1 MEKSKIITNT
11 FPVAGMSCASCA
23 VRVDKALNGLPGVES
38 AHVNYASATARVAYR
53 PGECSPGVLKRAV
66 QAAGYDLL
74 TDAEGPAEDEAAH
87 VRAAHYRALKRRT
100 LWAAG
105 LCLPIVAGG
114 MLFMDAPAVKYA
126 VWALSTPVV
135 FGLGREF
142 FVNAWKQLRHGAA
155 NMDTLVAVST
165 GIAYLFSLFNL
176 FFPEF
181 WLSRGIEPHVY
192 FESAAVIVAFI
203 LLGRLLEERAKRGT
217 TTAIA
222 KLMGLQP
229 KTVTVITPSGERS
242 VPVAELRAG
251 DLVAVH
257 PGERIAVDG
266 TVAEG
271 ASYVDESMLSGEP
284 LPVCKQEG
292 AAVFAGTMNGN
303 GAFRFRADRVG
314 QDTVL
319 ARIIRM
325 VRDAQ
330 GSKAPVQRTV
340 DRIAGVFVPAIIVLA
355 VLTFAAWMLF
365 APEEGFTRGLLAL
378 VTVLIIACPC
388 ALGLATPTA
397 LMVGIGKGAGQGIL
411 VKDAASLEVAR
422 KVDTVV
428 LDKTG
433 TLTEGRPS
441 VVDAAWAEGSET
453 ARRILFSLEKR
464 SGHPLSQAVVESLGG
479 ERDVPVTGFES
490 IPGQGVRGVAEGRT
504 WYAGND
510 ALLSR
515 HGIVPDAR
523 LQRLA
528 EGWMQEAKTVVW
540 FADEERTRAVLALA
554 DALKPSSAGAV
565 ARLHALGITVWM
577 LTGDNAGSARETA
590 RKAGI
595 TRFRA
600 GVLPHEKAG
609 FVRQLQSEG
618 RTVAMAG
625 DGIND
630 SAALAQADLSVA
642 MGRGSDIAM
651 DTAMVTILS
660 SDLRKIP
667 EMIRLSQLTVR
678 TIRQNLFWA
687 FIYNLVA
694 IPVAAGA
701 LYPLW
706 GFLLDPMIGG
716 AAMALSSVSVVAN
729 SLRLKR
735 RRIGDE
741 CEHDEPVETEEK
753 MKKEFIVDGMTC
765 NHCRMHVEHALNAL
779 DGVKAV
785 VTLDPPVA
793 AVEFSG
799 PEIGLGELQK
809 AVTERAGEY
818 TLRAR

>member
-38 AHVNYASATARVAYR
+38 AHVNYASATARVDYR

-165 GIAYLFSLFNL
+165 GIAYLVSLFNL

-284 LPVCKQEG
+284 LPVCRNDEWQRCVPFPGRQGG
-292 AAVFAGTMNGN
+292 AGHGAGPDHPHGA
-303 GAFRFRADRVG
+303 GCAGQQGPRAADRRPDRRRFRSRHHRPRRADLRGVDAFRAGGGLHPRAAGAGDRADHRVP
-314 QDTVL
+314 L
-319 ARIIRM
+319 
-325 VRDAQ
+325 
-330 GSKAPVQRTV
+330 
-340 DRIAGVFVPAIIVLA
+340 
-355 VLTFAAWMLF
+355 
-365 APEEGFTRGLLAL
+365 
-378 VTVLIIACPC
+378 C
-388 ALGLATPTA
+388 A
-397 LMVGIGKGAGQGIL
+397 GAGYAHGIL

-422 KVDTVV
+422 KVDAVV

-433 TLTEGRPS
+433 TLTEGRPL

-528 EGWMQEAKTVVW
+528 EGWVQEAKTVVW
-540 FADEERTRAVLALA
+540 FADEERTLAVLALA

-642 MGRGSDIAM
+642 MGQGSDIAM

>member
-1 MEKSKIITNT
+1 MNKILIQNPRIINEGRS
-11 FPVAGMSCASCA
+11 FIGSVLVEG
-23 VRVDKALNGLPGVES
+23 DK
-38 AHVNYASATARVAYR
+38 
-53 PGECSPGVLKRAV
+53 
-66 QAAGYDLL
+66 
-74 TDAEGPAEDEAAH
+74 
-87 VRAAHYRALKRRT
+87 
-100 LWAAG
+100 
-105 LCLPIVAGG
+105 I
-114 MLFMDAPAVKYA
+114 
-126 VWALSTPVV
+126 
-135 FGLGREF
+135 
-142 FVNAWKQLRHGAA
+142 
-155 NMDTLVAVST
+155 
-165 GIAYLFSLFNL
+165 
-176 FFPEF
+176 
-181 WLSRGIEPHVY
+181 
-192 FESAAVIVAFI
+192 
-203 LLGRLLEERAKRGT
+203 
-217 TTAIA
+217 
-222 KLMGLQP
+222 
-229 KTVTVITPSGERS
+229 
-242 VPVAELRAG
+242 
-251 DLVAVH
+251 
-257 PGERIAVDG
+257 
-266 TVAEG
+266 
-271 ASYVDESMLSGEP
+271 
-284 LPVCKQEG
+284 
-292 AAVFAGTMNGN
+292 AAVFVPVMIA
-303 GAFRFRADRVG
+303 
-314 QDTVL
+314 L
-319 ARIIRM
+319 A
-325 VRDAQ
+325 
-330 GSKAPVQRTV
+330 
-340 DRIAGVFVPAIIVLA
+340 AGVFCLWFFALAPDDWDRAINCLCS
-355 VLTFAAWMLF
+355 ML
-365 APEEGFTRGLLAL
+365 
-378 VTVLIIACPC
+378 VIACPC

-397 LMVGIGKGAGQGIL
+397 IMAGIGKGAENGIL
-411 VKDAASLEVAR
+411 IKDAESLETAVR
-422 KVDTVV
+422 VDVVV

-528 EGWMQEAKTVVW
+528 EGWVQEAKTVVW
-540 FADEERTRAVLALA
+540 FADEERTHAVLALA

-642 MGRGSDIAM
+642 MGQGSDIAM

-716 AAMALSSVSVVAN
+716 AAMALSSASLLFLSAASSQLTITPSKNASTKGRSFFSVA
-729 SLRLKR
+729 
-735 RRIGDE
+735 
-741 CEHDEPVETEEK
+741 
-753 MKKEFIVDGMTC
+753 
-765 NHCRMHVEHALNAL
+765 RMPA
-779 DGVKAV
+779 
-785 VTLDPPVA
+785 
-793 AVEFSG
+793 
-799 PEIGLGELQK
+799 
-809 AVTERAGEY
+809 
-818 TLRAR
+818 

>member
-1 MEKSKIITNT
+1 MEKCKIITNT
-11 FPVAGMSCASCA
+11 FPVVGMSCASCA
-23 VRVDKALNGLPGVES
+23 VRVNKTLGALPGVES
-38 AHVNYASATARVAYR
+38 AHVNYASGTAQVAYR
-53 PGECSPGVLKRAV
+53 PGVCSPEALKRAV
-66 QAAGYDLL
+66 QGAGYDLL
-74 TDAEGPAEDEAAH
+74 TDAEGPAGGGAARA
-87 VRAAHYRALKRRT
+87 RAARDRALKRRT
-100 LWAAG
+100 LWAVG
-105 LCLPIVAGG
+105 LCIPIVAGG
-114 MLFMDAPAVKYA
+114 MLFMDVPAVKYT

-135 FGLGREF
+135 FGRGRGF
-142 FVNAWKQLRHGAA
+142 FVNAWKQLRHGTA

-176 FFPEF
+176 LFTEF

-229 KTVTVITPSGERS
+229 KTVTVIAPSGERS
-242 VPVAELRAG
+242 VPVAEVRAG

-271 ASYVDESMLSGEP
+271 GSYVDESMLSGEP
-284 LPVCKQEG
+284 LPVCKQKG
-292 AAVFAGTMNGN
+292 AAVFAGTMNRN
-303 GAFRFRADRVG
+303 GAFRFRADKVG

-319 ARIIRM
+319 AQIIRM
-325 VRDAQ
+325 VQGAQ

-340 DRIAGVFVPAIIVLA
+340 DRIAGIFVPVIIVLA

-365 APEEGFTRGLLAL
+365 APEEGFTHGLLAM

-397 LMVGIGKGAGQGIL
+397 IMVGIGKGAGRGIL
-411 VKDAASLEVAR
+411 IKDAASLEVAR
-422 KVDTVV
+422 KVDAVV

-441 VVDAAWAEGSET
+441 VVDAAWAEGAET
-453 ARRILFSLEKR
+453 ARGILFSLEKH
-464 SGHPLSQAVVESLGG
+464 SEHPLSQAVVESLGG
-479 ERDVPVTGFES
+479 ERTVPVTGFES
-490 IPGQGVRGVAEGRT
+490 IPGQGIWGVAEGRT

-510 ALLSR
+510 ALLTR
-515 HGIVPDAR
+515 YGIVPDAR

-540 FADEERTRAVLALA
+540 FADAERTLAVFALA

-577 LTGDNAGSARETA
+577 LTGDNTGSARETA

-618 RTVAMAG
+618 RTVAMVG

-630 SAALAQADLSVA
+630 SAALAQADLSIA
-642 MGRGSDIAM
+642 MGQGSDIAM

-667 EMIRLSQLTVR
+667 ETLRLSQLTVR

-687 FIYNLVA
+687 FIYNLIA

-706 GFLLDPMIGG
+706 GVLLDPMIGG

-741 CEHDEPVETEEK
+741 CEYEKPIKTEEK

-765 NHCRMHVEHALNAL
+765 NHCRTHVENALNAL

-785 VTLDPPVA
+785 VTLHPPVA
-793 AVEFSG
+793 SVEFSG

-818 TLRAR
+818 TLRTR

>member
-1 MEKSKIITNT
+1 MEKCKIITNT
-11 FPVAGMSCASCA
+11 FPVVGMSCASCA
-23 VRVDKALNGLPGVES
+23 VRVNKTLGALPGVES
-38 AHVNYASATARVAYR
+38 AHVNYASGTAQVAYR
-53 PGECSPGVLKRAV
+53 PGVCSPEALKRAV
-66 QAAGYDLL
+66 QGAGYDLL
-74 TDAEGPAEDEAAH
+74 TDAEGPAEDEVARA
-87 VRAAHYRALKRRT
+87 RAAHYRALKRRT
-100 LWAAG
+100 LWAVG
-105 LCLPIVAGG
+105 LCIPIVAGG
-114 MLFMDAPAVKYA
+114 MLFMDVPAVKYA

-135 FGLGREF
+135 FGLGRGF
-142 FVNAWKQLRHGAA
+142 FVNAWKQLRHGTA

-176 FFPEF
+176 LFPEF

-229 KTVTVITPSGERS
+229 KTVTVIAPSGEHS
-242 VPVAELRAG
+242 VPVAEVRAG
-251 DLVAVH
+251 DLLAVH

-271 ASYVDESMLSGEP
+271 GSYVDESMLSGEP
-284 LPVCKQEG
+284 LPVCKQKG
-292 AAVFAGTMNGN
+292 AAVFAGTMNRN

-319 ARIIRM
+319 AQIIRM
-325 VRDAQ
+325 VQGAQ

-340 DRIAGVFVPAIIVLA
+340 DRIAGIFVPVIIVLA

-365 APEEGFTRGLLAL
+365 APEEGFTRGLLAM

-397 LMVGIGKGAGQGIL
+397 LMVGIGRGAGRGIL
-411 VKDAASLEVAR
+411 IKDAASLEVAR
-422 KVDTVV
+422 KVDIVV

-441 VVDAAWAEGSET
+441 VVDAAWAEGAET
-453 ARRILFSLEKR
+453 ARGILFSLEKH
-464 SGHPLSQAVVESLGG
+464 SEHPLSQAVVESLRG
-479 ERDVPVTGFES
+479 ERAVSV
-490 IPGQGVRGVAEGRT
+490 T

-510 ALLSR
+510 ALLAR
-515 HGIVPDAR
+515 HGIVPDVR

-540 FADEERTRAVLALA
+540 FADAERTLAAMALA

-577 LTGDNAGSARETA
+577 LTGDNAGSARETT

-630 SAALAQADLSVA
+630 SAALAQADLSIA
-642 MGRGSDIAM
+642 MGQGSDIAM

-667 EMIRLSQLTVR
+667 ETIRLSQLTVR

-706 GFLLDPMIGG
+706 GVLLDPMIGG

-741 CEHDEPVETEEK
+741 CEYEKPIKTEEK

-765 NHCRMHVEHALNAL
+765 NHCRTHVENALNAL

-785 VTLDPPVA
+785 VTLHPPVA
-793 AVEFSG
+793 SVEFSG

-818 TLRAR
+818 TLRTR

>member
-1 MEKSKIITNT
+1 
-11 FPVAGMSCASCA
+11 
-23 VRVDKALNGLPGVES
+23 
-38 AHVNYASATARVAYR
+38 
-53 PGECSPGVLKRAV
+53 
-66 QAAGYDLL
+66 
-74 TDAEGPAEDEAAH
+74 
-87 VRAAHYRALKRRT
+87 
-100 LWAAG
+100 
-105 LCLPIVAGG
+105 
-114 MLFMDAPAVKYA
+114 
-126 VWALSTPVV
+126 
-135 FGLGREF
+135 
-142 FVNAWKQLRHGAA
+142 
-155 NMDTLVAVST
+155 
-165 GIAYLFSLFNL
+165 
-176 FFPEF
+176 
-181 WLSRGIEPHVY
+181 
-192 FESAAVIVAFI
+192 
-203 LLGRLLEERAKRGT
+203 
-217 TTAIA
+217 
-222 KLMGLQP
+222 
-229 KTVTVITPSGERS
+229 
-242 VPVAELRAG
+242 
-251 DLVAVH
+251 
-257 PGERIAVDG
+257 
-266 TVAEG
+266 
-271 ASYVDESMLSGEP
+271 
-284 LPVCKQEG
+284 
-292 AAVFAGTMNGN
+292 
-303 GAFRFRADRVG
+303 
-314 QDTVL
+314 
-319 ARIIRM
+319 
-325 VRDAQ
+325 
-330 GSKAPVQRTV
+330 
-340 DRIAGVFVPAIIVLA
+340 
-355 VLTFAAWMLF
+355 
-365 APEEGFTRGLLAL
+365 
-378 VTVLIIACPC
+378 
-388 ALGLATPTA
+388 
-397 LMVGIGKGAGQGIL
+397 
-411 VKDAASLEVAR
+411 
-422 KVDTVV
+422 
-428 LDKTG
+428 
-433 TLTEGRPS
+433 
-441 VVDAAWAEGSET
+441 
-453 ARRILFSLEKR
+453 
-464 SGHPLSQAVVESLGG
+464 
-479 ERDVPVTGFES
+479 
-490 IPGQGVRGVAEGRT
+490 
-504 WYAGND
+504 
-510 ALLSR
+510 
-515 HGIVPDAR
+515 
-523 LQRLA
+523 
-528 EGWMQEAKTVVW
+528 MQEAKTVVW
-540 FADEERTRAVLALA
+540 FADEERTHAVLALA

-701 LYPLW
+701 LYPFW

>member
-38 AHVNYASATARVAYR
+38 AHVNYASATARVDYR
-53 PGECSPGVLKRAV
+53 SGECSPGTLKRAV

-453 ARRILFSLEKR
+453 AR
-464 SGHPLSQAVVESLGG
+464 
-479 ERDVPVTGFES
+479 
-490 IPGQGVRGVAEGRT
+490 PG
-504 WYAGND
+504 
-510 ALLSR
+510 
-515 HGIVPDAR
+515 
-523 LQRLA
+523 
-528 EGWMQEAKTVVW
+528 
-540 FADEERTRAVLALA
+540 
-554 DALKPSSAGAV
+554 
-565 ARLHALGITVWM
+565 M
-577 LTGDNAGSARETA
+577 L
-590 RKAGI
+590 
-595 TRFRA
+595 
-600 GVLPHEKAG
+600 
-609 FVRQLQSEG
+609 
-618 RTVAMAG
+618 
-625 DGIND
+625 
-630 SAALAQADLSVA
+630 
-642 MGRGSDIAM
+642 
-651 DTAMVTILS
+651 
-660 SDLRKIP
+660 
-667 EMIRLSQLTVR
+667 
-678 TIRQNLFWA
+678 
-687 FIYNLVA
+687 
-694 IPVAAGA
+694 
-701 LYPLW
+701 
-706 GFLLDPMIGG
+706 
-716 AAMALSSVSVVAN
+716 
-729 SLRLKR
+729 
-735 RRIGDE
+735 
-741 CEHDEPVETEEK
+741 
-753 MKKEFIVDGMTC
+753 
-765 NHCRMHVEHALNAL
+765 
-779 DGVKAV
+779 
-785 VTLDPPVA
+785 
-793 AVEFSG
+793 
-799 PEIGLGELQK
+799 
-809 AVTERAGEY
+809 
-818 TLRAR
+818 

>member
-1 MEKSKIITNT
+1 MEKSKIVTNT

-105 LCLPIVAGG
+105 LCLPIVAEG

-340 DRIAGVFVPAIIVLA
+340 DRIAGVFVPAI
-355 VLTFAAWMLF
+355 
-365 APEEGFTRGLLAL
+365 
-378 VTVLIIACPC
+378 
-388 ALGLATPTA
+388 
-397 LMVGIGKGAGQGIL
+397 MVGIGKGAGQGIL

-441 VVDAAWAEGSET
+441 VVDAAWTEGPET

-540 FADEERTRAVLALA
+540 FADEERTLAVLALA

>member
-38 AHVNYASATARVAYR
+38 AHVNYASATARVDYR

-165 GIAYLFSLFNL
+165 GIAYLVSLFNL

-411 VKDAASLEVAR
+411 VKDAASLE
-422 KVDTVV
+422 
-428 LDKTG
+428 L
-433 TLTEGRPS
+433 
-441 VVDAAWAEGSET
+441 
-453 ARRILFSLEKR
+453 SLI
-464 SGHPLSQAVVESLGG
+464 H
-479 ERDVPVTGFES
+479 
-490 IPGQGVRGVAEGRT
+490 I
-504 WYAGND
+504 
-510 ALLSR
+510 
-515 HGIVPDAR
+515 
-523 LQRLA
+523 
-528 EGWMQEAKTVVW
+528 
-540 FADEERTRAVLALA
+540 
-554 DALKPSSAGAV
+554 
-565 ARLHALGITVWM
+565 
-577 LTGDNAGSARETA
+577 
-590 RKAGI
+590 
-595 TRFRA
+595 
-600 GVLPHEKAG
+600 
-609 FVRQLQSEG
+609 
-618 RTVAMAG
+618 
-625 DGIND
+625 
-630 SAALAQADLSVA
+630 
-642 MGRGSDIAM
+642 
-651 DTAMVTILS
+651 
-660 SDLRKIP
+660 
-667 EMIRLSQLTVR
+667 
-678 TIRQNLFWA
+678 
-687 FIYNLVA
+687 
-694 IPVAAGA
+694 
-701 LYPLW
+701 
-706 GFLLDPMIGG
+706 
-716 AAMALSSVSVVAN
+716 
-729 SLRLKR
+729 
-735 RRIGDE
+735 
-741 CEHDEPVETEEK
+741 
-753 MKKEFIVDGMTC
+753 
-765 NHCRMHVEHALNAL
+765 
-779 DGVKAV
+779 
-785 VTLDPPVA
+785 
-793 AVEFSG
+793 
-799 PEIGLGELQK
+799 
-809 AVTERAGEY
+809 
-818 TLRAR
+818 

>member
-11 FPVAGMSCASCA
+11 FLVAGMSCASCA

-38 AHVNYASATARVAYR
+38 AHVNYASATARVDYR
-53 PGECSPGVLKRAV
+53 SGECSPGTLKRAV

-203 LLGRLLEERAKRGT
+203 LLGRLLEERAKRST

-355 VLTFAAWMLF
+355 VLTFAA
-365 APEEGFTRGLLAL
+365 
-378 VTVLIIACPC
+378 
-388 ALGLATPTA
+388 
-397 LMVGIGKGAGQGIL
+397 
-411 VKDAASLEVAR
+411 
-422 KVDTVV
+422 
-428 LDKTG
+428 
-433 TLTEGRPS
+433 
-441 VVDAAWAEGSET
+441 
-453 ARRILFSLEKR
+453 
-464 SGHPLSQAVVESLGG
+464 
-479 ERDVPVTGFES
+479 
-490 IPGQGVRGVAEGRT
+490 
-504 WYAGND
+504 
-510 ALLSR
+510 
-515 HGIVPDAR
+515 
-523 LQRLA
+523 
-528 EGWMQEAKTVVW
+528 
-540 FADEERTRAVLALA
+540 
-554 DALKPSSAGAV
+554 
-565 ARLHALGITVWM
+565 
-577 LTGDNAGSARETA
+577 
-590 RKAGI
+590 
-595 TRFRA
+595 
-600 GVLPHEKAG
+600 
-609 FVRQLQSEG
+609 
-618 RTVAMAG
+618 
-625 DGIND
+625 
-630 SAALAQADLSVA
+630 
-642 MGRGSDIAM
+642 
-651 DTAMVTILS
+651 
-660 SDLRKIP
+660 
-667 EMIRLSQLTVR
+667 
-678 TIRQNLFWA
+678 
-687 FIYNLVA
+687 
-694 IPVAAGA
+694 
-701 LYPLW
+701 
-706 GFLLDPMIGG
+706 
-716 AAMALSSVSVVAN
+716 
-729 SLRLKR
+729 
-735 RRIGDE
+735 
-741 CEHDEPVETEEK
+741 
-753 MKKEFIVDGMTC
+753 
-765 NHCRMHVEHALNAL
+765 
-779 DGVKAV
+779 
-785 VTLDPPVA
+785 
-793 AVEFSG
+793 
-799 PEIGLGELQK
+799 
-809 AVTERAGEY
+809 
-818 TLRAR
+818 

>member
-53 PGECSPGVLKRAV
+53 PGECSPGTLKRAV

-203 LLGRLLEERAKRGT
+203 LLGRLLEERAKRST

-441 VVDAAWAEGSET
+441 VVDAAWTEGPET

-540 FADEERTRAVLALA
+540 FADEERTLAVLALA

-565 ARLHALGITVWM
+565 ARLHA
-577 LTGDNAGSARETA
+577 
-590 RKAGI
+590 
-595 TRFRA
+595 
-600 GVLPHEKAG
+600 
-609 FVRQLQSEG
+609 
-618 RTVAMAG
+618 
-625 DGIND
+625 
-630 SAALAQADLSVA
+630 
-642 MGRGSDIAM
+642 MGQGSDIAM

>member
-38 AHVNYASATARVAYR
+38 AHVNYASATARVDYR
-53 PGECSPGVLKRAV
+53 SGECSPGTLKRAV

-441 VVDAAWAEGSET
+441 VVDAAWAEGPET

-540 FADEERTRAVLALA
+540 FADEHGARNGPETGDPGFPGGRPAAR
-554 DALKPSSAGAV
+554 KGRIRPAV
-565 ARLHALGITVWM
+565 AVRRPDGGHGRRRDQRQRGSRAGRFERRHGAGERHCDGYRDGDDPLVGPPENPGDDPAVAAHRADDSPEPLLGLHLQPRRHSRSGRGALSPLGV
-577 LTGDNAGSARETA
+577 SARPDDRRGGHGLEQRERRGQQLAAET
-590 RKAGI
+590 
-595 TRFRA
+595 
-600 GVLPHEKAG
+600 P
-609 FVRQLQSEG
+609 
-618 RTVAMAG
+618 
-625 DGIND
+625 
-630 SAALAQADLSVA
+630 AD
-642 MGRGSDIAM
+642 
-651 DTAMVTILS
+651 
-660 SDLRKIP
+660 
-667 EMIRLSQLTVR
+667 
-678 TIRQNLFWA
+678 
-687 FIYNLVA
+687 
-694 IPVAAGA
+694 
-701 LYPLW
+701 
-706 GFLLDPMIGG
+706 
-716 AAMALSSVSVVAN
+716 
-729 SLRLKR
+729 R
-735 RRIGDE
+735 R
-741 CEHDEPVETEEK
+741 
-753 MKKEFIVDGMTC
+753 
-765 NHCRMHVEHALNAL
+765 
-779 DGVKAV
+779 
-785 VTLDPPVA
+785 
-793 AVEFSG
+793 
-799 PEIGLGELQK
+799 
-809 AVTERAGEY
+809 
-818 TLRAR
+818 

>member
-1 MEKSKIITNT
+1 M
-11 FPVAGMSCASCA
+11 
-23 VRVDKALNGLPGVES
+23 
-38 AHVNYASATARVAYR
+38 
-53 PGECSPGVLKRAV
+53 
-66 QAAGYDLL
+66 
-74 TDAEGPAEDEAAH
+74 
-87 VRAAHYRALKRRT
+87 
-100 LWAAG
+100 
-105 LCLPIVAGG
+105 
-114 MLFMDAPAVKYA
+114 
-126 VWALSTPVV
+126 
-135 FGLGREF
+135 
-142 FVNAWKQLRHGAA
+142 
-155 NMDTLVAVST
+155 
-165 GIAYLFSLFNL
+165 
-176 FFPEF
+176 
-181 WLSRGIEPHVY
+181 
-192 FESAAVIVAFI
+192 
-203 LLGRLLEERAKRGT
+203 
-217 TTAIA
+217 
-222 KLMGLQP
+222 
-229 KTVTVITPSGERS
+229 
-242 VPVAELRAG
+242 
-251 DLVAVH
+251 
-257 PGERIAVDG
+257 
-266 TVAEG
+266 
-271 ASYVDESMLSGEP
+271 
-284 LPVCKQEG
+284 
-292 AAVFAGTMNGN
+292 
-303 GAFRFRADRVG
+303 
-314 QDTVL
+314 L

-540 FADEERTRAVLALA
+540 FADEERTHAVLALA

-642 MGRGSDIAM
+642 MGQGSDIAM

-765 NHCRMHVEHALNAL
+765 NHCRMHVEHALNTL

-793 AVEFSG
+793 AVEYSG
-799 PEIGLGELQK
+799 PEVGLGELQK

>member
-1 MEKSKIITNT
+1 MEKSKIVTNT

-74 TDAEGPAEDEAAH
+74 TDAEGPEEDEAAH

-422 KVDTVV
+422 KVDAVV

-441 VVDAAWAEGSET
+441 VVDAVWAEGSET

-515 HGIVPDAR
+515 HGIVPDVR

-540 FADEERTRAVLALA
+540 FADEERTLAVLALA
-554 DALKPSSAGAV
+554 DVLKPSSAGAV

-577 LTGDNAGSARETA
+577 LTGDNAGSAW
-590 RKAGI
+590 KAGI

-642 MGRGSDIAM
+642 MGQGSDIAM

>member
-433 TLTEGRPS
+433 TVTKGEPAVTEVCPAGGT
-441 VVDAAWAEGSET
+441 AEGLLTIAAAVESV
-453 ARRILFSLEKR
+453 SQ
-464 SGHPLSQAVVESLGG
+464 HPLAAAIVQAAQEKDLS
-479 ERDVPVTGFES
+479 TGKRPEHFELL
-490 IPGQGVRGVAEGRT
+490 PGRGLRAALSGRT
-504 WYAGND
+504 VLAGNRRLMEESGVD
-510 ALLSR
+510 ISALS
-515 HGIVPDAR
+515 
-523 LQRLA
+523 
-528 EGWMQEAKTVVW
+528 EK
-540 FADEERTRAVLALA
+540 A
-554 DALKPSSAGAV
+554 DALAGQGETPMFFAADGALLGLISVADPVKETSAA
-565 ARLHALGITVWM
+565 AIAALHKQGLRVVL
-577 LTGDNAGSARETA
+577 LTGDS
-590 RKAGI
+590 
-595 TRFRA
+595 RA
-600 GVLPHEKAG
+600 AAEHIGALVGVDEVIPEVLPEEKA
-609 FVRQLQSEG
+609 VHVQKLEAAG
-618 RTVAMAG
+618 RKVMMVG

-630 SAALAQADLSVA
+630 APALTAATVGCAIGS
-642 MGRGSDIAM
+642 GSDIAIEAADIVLM
-651 DTAMVTILS
+651 R
-660 SDLRKIP
+660 SDLEDVPRAL
-667 EMIRLSQLTVR
+667 RLSALTLR
-678 TIRQNLFWA
+678 DIKQNLFWA
-687 FIYNLVA
+687 FCYNTIG
-694 IPVAAGA
+694 IPIAAGLLYA
-701 LYPLW
+701 LGGPL
-706 GFLLDPMIGG
+706 LSPMFAG
-716 AAMALSSVSVVAN
+716 AAMSLSSVCVVGNA
-729 SLRLKR
+729 LRL
-735 RRIGDE
+735 G
-741 CEHDEPVETEEK
+741 T
-753 MKKEFIVDGMTC
+753 
-765 NHCRMHVEHALNAL
+765 
-779 DGVKAV
+779 VK
-785 VTLDPPVA
+785 L
-793 AVEFSG
+793 
-799 PEIGLGELQK
+799 
-809 AVTERAGEY
+809 
-818 TLRAR
+818 

>member
-1 MEKSKIITNT
+1 
-11 FPVAGMSCASCA
+11 
-23 VRVDKALNGLPGVES
+23 
-38 AHVNYASATARVAYR
+38 
-53 PGECSPGVLKRAV
+53 
-66 QAAGYDLL
+66 
-74 TDAEGPAEDEAAH
+74 
-87 VRAAHYRALKRRT
+87 
-100 LWAAG
+100 
-105 LCLPIVAGG
+105 
-114 MLFMDAPAVKYA
+114 
-126 VWALSTPVV
+126 
-135 FGLGREF
+135 
-142 FVNAWKQLRHGAA
+142 
-155 NMDTLVAVST
+155 MDTLVAVST

-192 FESAAVIVAFI
+192 FESTAVIVAFI

-433 TLTEGRPS
+433 TCLRELTALNDIVISRNFSRVIEFTVSRNNVVLGEYRADGVIFSTPTGSTAYALSAGGPIIEPEFSCIEMNLICPHSLSARP
-441 VVDAAWAEGSET
+441 
-453 ARRILFSLEKR
+453 ILFSPHNDLQVSLRVREEYDAYFCADGEK
-464 SGHPLSQAVVESLGG
+464 PE
-479 ERDVPVTGFES
+479 PF
-490 IPGQGVRGVAEGRT
+490 PEGRVMEISGSDQT
-504 WYAGND
+504 LEILDLSGNTFFD
-510 ALLSR
+510 SLSR
-515 HGIVPDAR
+515 K
-523 LQRLA
+523 L
-528 EGWMQEAKTVVW
+528 MQS
-540 FADEERTRAVLALA
+540 L
-554 DALKPSSAGAV
+554 
-565 ARLHALGITVWM
+565 
-577 LTGDNAGSARETA
+577 
-590 RKAGI
+590 KAG
-595 TRFRA
+595 
-600 GVLPHEKAG
+600 
-609 FVRQLQSEG
+609 
-618 RTVAMAG
+618 RT
-625 DGIND
+625 
-630 SAALAQADLSVA
+630 
-642 MGRGSDIAM
+642 
-651 DTAMVTILS
+651 
-660 SDLRKIP
+660 
-667 EMIRLSQLTVR
+667 
-678 TIRQNLFWA
+678 
-687 FIYNLVA
+687 
-694 IPVAAGA
+694 
-701 LYPLW
+701 
-706 GFLLDPMIGG
+706 
-716 AAMALSSVSVVAN
+716 
-729 SLRLKR
+729 
-735 RRIGDE
+735 
-741 CEHDEPVETEEK
+741 
-753 MKKEFIVDGMTC
+753 
-765 NHCRMHVEHALNAL
+765 
-779 DGVKAV
+779 
-785 VTLDPPVA
+785 
-793 AVEFSG
+793 
-799 PEIGLGELQK
+799 
-809 AVTERAGEY
+809 
-818 TLRAR
+818 